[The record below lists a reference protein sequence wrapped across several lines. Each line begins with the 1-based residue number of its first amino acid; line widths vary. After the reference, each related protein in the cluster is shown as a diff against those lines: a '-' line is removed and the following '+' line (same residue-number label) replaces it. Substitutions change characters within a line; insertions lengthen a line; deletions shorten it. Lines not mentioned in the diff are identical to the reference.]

1 MVAHNV
7 LHENCIAHLMTSVFV
22 HNVTLQIAR
31 TFCLVTIESGVLEM
45 QEKQN
50 ILIKTIDF
58 DILLTLNNSIFNN
71 IHKTKAYNIMKKFQL
86 HVV

>member
-1 MVAHNV
+1 M
-7 LHENCIAHLMTSVFV
+7 MSVFA

-50 ILIKTIDF
+50 IIIKTIDF
-58 DILLTLNNSIFNN
+58 DMLLTLNNSISNNN
-71 IHKTKAYNIMKKFQL
+71 IHKTKAYNIMKKFQM
-86 HVV
+86 HFV